1 MLLLDQRT
9 YKRSTGN
16 LFSYSQVKMEG
27 ELRALFK
34 AADKDGN
41 GTLSREE
48 IMVMILKESHKF
60 FFTEKD
66 VEGALQKMDADS
78 DGKITCQGKKNSG
91 FFKIINFNLF
101 FISEFITVIKNM
113 FPFPDEI
120 K

>member
-1 MLLLDQRT
+1 
-9 YKRSTGN
+9 
-16 LFSYSQVKMEG
+16 MEG

-78 DGKITCQGKKNSG
+78 DGKITCQGKRIPDFSNHNFRFIFHFRVHYSHQKYVSVSG
-91 FFKIINFNLF
+91 
-101 FISEFITVIKNM
+101 
-113 FPFPDEI
+113 
-120 K
+120 

>member
-1 MLLLDQRT
+1 
-9 YKRSTGN
+9 
-16 LFSYSQVKMEG
+16 MEG

-78 DGKITCQGKKNSG
+78 DGKITCQGKKNFG
-91 FFKIINFNLF
+91 FFKIINLQ
-101 FISEFITVIKNM
+101 FIFHFRVHYSHQKYVSVSG
-113 FPFPDEI
+113 
-120 K
+120 